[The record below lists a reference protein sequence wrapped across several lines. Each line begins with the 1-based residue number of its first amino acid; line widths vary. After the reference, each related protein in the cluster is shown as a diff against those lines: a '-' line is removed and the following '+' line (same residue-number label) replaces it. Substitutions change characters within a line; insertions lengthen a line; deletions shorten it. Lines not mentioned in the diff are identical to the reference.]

1 LNRIGRDRNHREHV
15 TGKQKFAQ
23 AILKKL
29 KEMGV
34 SISIDD
40 FGAGYSSLNYL
51 TIIPVDKI
59 KLDRVLNER
68 FLEINNTEVMRSLIS
83 LIHSLGLTVIA
94 EGIETQTQVE
104 QLKAAG
110 CDIIQG
116 YYYSVPLG
124 PEQIPDV
131 HCKRFS

>member
-1 LNRIGRDRNHREHV
+1 
-15 TGKQKFAQ
+15 
-23 AILKKL
+23 
-29 KEMGV
+29 M
-34 SISIDD
+34 
-40 FGAGYSSLNYL
+40 
-51 TIIPVDKI
+51 
-59 KLDRVLNER
+59 LNEK
-68 FLEINNTEVMRSLIS
+68 FLEFNNTEVMRSLIS
-83 LIHSLGLTVIA
+83 LVHSLGLTVIA

-124 PEQIPDV
+124 PERIPDV